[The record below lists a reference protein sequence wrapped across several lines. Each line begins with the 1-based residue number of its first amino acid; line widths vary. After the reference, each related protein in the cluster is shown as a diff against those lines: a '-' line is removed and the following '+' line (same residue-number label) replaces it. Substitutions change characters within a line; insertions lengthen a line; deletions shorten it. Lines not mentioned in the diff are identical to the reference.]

1 MNKKRWTIVGVFVAL
16 VVVLGGTGC
25 QGIAARGAA
34 TTEAPETAVVQ
45 RGTLRVAVNATGNL
59 APSTEVSLAFSTGGR
74 VAEVF
79 VAEGQQVEA
88 RQPLVRLETDDLALQ
103 VTQAEIALRQAE
115 IQLEDLQAPPDEA
128 EVEQA
133 RAAVSDAGAAY
144 QEAQMNQTVTEHS
157 VSVGDE
163 VRTARYNRD
172 ETYRRYQ
179 ALVGRLGE
187 DDPKVA
193 AVHDAYLNA
202 LGAYNRAVENADLQL
217 TSAKNAVTQA
227 YHTLQQ
233 AQDDLETLQA
243 GASEREIENARLG
256 MDQARSSLEQA
267 QLHLEQATLTAP
279 IDGTVTAL
287 NVQPG
292 EMASAGQTAVVLSD
306 VAVLEVEVS
315 LDETDVA
322 QVAIGQETLVTV
334 DAFPGVNL
342 AGEVTYI
349 APVAQIESGV
359 VLYPVTVRL
368 APIDIPVRA
377 GMTGEVEIISAIQEG
392 ALIVPLR
399 AVHTEG
405 ERSYVDRL
413 VGGQTERVEVTLG
426 MITDTEVEITSGLAE
441 GDVVSVV
448 AAPTQGSTQREFG
461 PGGMFGGG
469 D

>member
-1 MNKKRWTIVGVFVAL
+1 MNKKRWTIVGVFVAV

-25 QGIAARGAA
+25 QGIAARGTA
-34 TTEAPETAVVQ
+34 TEAPETAVVQ

-59 APSTEVSLAFSTGGR
+59 APSTEVSLAFSAGGR

-79 VAEGQQVEA
+79 VAEGKQVEA
-88 RQPLVRLETDDLALQ
+88 GQPLVRLETDDLALQ
-103 VTQAEIALRQAE
+103 VAQAEIALRQAE
-115 IQLEDLQAPPDEA
+115 IQLEDLQASPDEA

-133 RAAVSDAGAAY
+133 RAAVGDAGAAY

-193 AVHDAYLNA
+193 GAHDAYLNA

-217 TSAKNAVTQA
+217 ASAKNAVTQA

-233 AQDDLETLQA
+233 AQDDLETLLA

-256 MDQARSSLEQA
+256 VDQARSSLEQA
-267 QLHLEQATLTAP
+267 QLRLEQATLTAP

-306 VAVLEVEVS
+306 VAVLEVEVN

-322 QVAIGQETLVTV
+322 QVAIGQETLVSV
-334 DAFPGVNL
+334 EAFPGANL

-368 APIDIPVRA
+368 APTDIPVRA
-377 GMTGEVEIISAIQEG
+377 GMTGDVEITSAIQEG

-405 ERSYVDRL
+405 ERFYVDRL
-413 VGGQTERVEVTLG
+413 AGGQTERVEVTLG

-448 AAPTQGSTQREFG
+448 AAPTQGSTQRGFG